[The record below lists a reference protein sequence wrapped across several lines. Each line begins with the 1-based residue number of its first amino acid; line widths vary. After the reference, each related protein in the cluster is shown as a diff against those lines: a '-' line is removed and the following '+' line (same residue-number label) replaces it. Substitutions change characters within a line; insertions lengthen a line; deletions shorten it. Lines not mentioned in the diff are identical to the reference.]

1 MYICNQIHFASILN
15 CYQRTDIA
23 KVCVVFIWLQNSH
36 WLTLLGGRKMFFR
49 ETVYSWILCNMARY
63 YYRNI
68 LLTSAA
74 YLTKTYIR
82 RVKYVYISYMFILFH
97 KHAISPVHLN
107 RGWIFLIKDMFKHID
122 RNHKFA
128 FYLSCENSHDTLQKY
143 WDA

>member
-1 MYICNQIHFASILN
+1 MQPNTFCFNFKPLSKNRYSKGMCCLHLA
-15 CYQRTDIA
+15 A
-23 KVCVVFIWLQNSH
+23 KLSLIDPIV
-36 WLTLLGGRKMFFR
+36 RKEFFFR

-82 RVKYVYISYMFILFH
+82 RVKYVYISYMFISFH

-107 RGWIFLIKDMFKHID
+107 RGWLFLIKDMFKHID

-143 WDA
+143 WYA